1 MKATLNIEANTE
13 DKLKLLIR
21 VAEEMGMEVKTSALI
36 DEYSAISESTLAEDW
51 DSPEDKRWDE
61 LYAHLKK

>member
-36 DEYSAISESTLAEDW
+36 DEYSAVSESTLAEDW
-51 DSPEDKRWDE
+51 DSPEDKQIGR
-61 LYAHLKK
+61 AHV